1 MRNKRFIKHTSKAF
15 AILMSAMMAVG
26 IAMPVSAAEKKE
38 TKVDKSETVYVNANA
53 DGSVDKITVSDWL
66 KNHGSSD
73 ALEDFSN
80 LTNIKNV
87 KGDET
92 FTQNADGSIVWDS
105 KGNDIYYQGETN
117 EELPVTMKVSYYL
130 DGEKMDPK
138 DMAGKSGEVKIRFD
152 YYNNSNET
160 VKVKGKKYNIKTP
173 FTMVTGMILSSDVFS
188 NIEVKNGKVISDG
201 DKSVVVGLAFP
212 GLKSSLNLAS
222 YDKLEDV
229 DIPDCVEVTAKA
241 DKFELALTA
250 TAATTGTLKNI
261 DTSDLNDVDDLKE
274 NMDKLTDATDKLIDG
289 SEALSEGMGTLS
301 SSAGE
306 YTKGVST
313 ANAGV
318 KQLVSGLNTLNS
330 KSSQLESGVESLN
343 EGLKALKKG
352 TKALNS
358 GISSYTK
365 GVSSLDAGLQSAAG
379 GTDKLQQGAGA
390 LSKGITGYTEG
401 ANDLANGIAKL
412 NGKVSGMSNLKLP
425 SEKELKAVKSASSS
439 LESDAK
445 KLQESAATLQSAIEK
460 MNQLSAAVDA
470 YNSKIDAHNKE
481 VSEKFNSA
489 KKALEDVDSKATEE
503 ANKQISGQKE
513 SLSNNATADA
523 KVAAKSAIDSV
534 KNMDGLTD
542 EMKRAL
548 KSAIDSNVRVSV
560 EPESIE
566 ISGLTGDAKKALGDA
581 PSADRLTLGE
591 LKVSLGDIETLLKD
605 MKTQAAILENF
616 AANTGSLSDAAG
628 EIPALIKGVSDLNS
642 GAKNL
647 TANNKKL
654 TSGMKDLTS
663 GLSSLSDGLDT
674 MTKGAATLTGNNN
687 SLTTG
692 ADSVDKGTGKL
703 VEGSKKLVTG
713 VKAYAQGVNAAAIG
727 VQSLSTGMNKLDSAG
742 GQLTSGIDKLAT
754 GSDTLTEGLKTFNN
768 DGISKLSDL
777 AGDDLDSVINH
788 FKAVKKADKRY
799 QSFGGIKKGAEGS
812 VKFVIETDAIETED
826 E

>member
-229 DIPDCVEVTAKA
+229 DIPDYVEVTAKA

-261 DTSDLNDVDDLKE
+261 DTSDINDVDDLKE

-425 SEKELKAVKSASSS
+425 SEEELKAVKSASSS

-460 MNQLSAAVDA
+460 MNQLSTAVDA

-481 VSEKFNSA
+481 VSEKFSSA

-503 ANKQISGQKE
+503 ANKKISGQKD
-513 SLSNNATADA
+513 SLSSNATADA
-523 KVAAKSAIDSV
+523 KAAAKSAIDIV
-534 KNMDGLTD
+534 DMEGLTP
-542 EMKRAL
+542 EMKNKL
-548 KSAIDSNVRVSV
+548 KNAIDSNVSVSV
-560 EPESIE
+560 TPESIK
-566 ISGLTGDAKKALGDA
+566 ISGLTDGAKNALGDA
-581 PSADRLTLGE
+581 PSADKLTLGE
-591 LKVSLGDIETLLKD
+591 LNVSLGDIETLLKD

-628 EIPALIKGVSDLNS
+628 EIPALIKCVSDLNS
-642 GAKNL
+642 GAKAL

>member
-229 DIPDCVEVTAKA
+229 DIPDYVEVTAKA

-425 SEKELKAVKSASSS
+425 SEEELKAVKSASSS

-460 MNQLSAAVDA
+460 MNQLSAAVNA
-470 YNSKIDAHNKE
+470 YNSKIDAHNKK

-503 ANKQISGQKE
+503 ANKKISGQKD
-513 SLSNNATADA
+513 SLSSNATADA
-523 KVAAKSAIDSV
+523 KAAAKSAIDIV
-534 KNMDGLTD
+534 DMEGLTP
-542 EMKRAL
+542 EMKNKL
-548 KSAIDSNVRVSV
+548 KNAIDSNVSVSV
-560 EPESIE
+560 TPESIK
-566 ISGLTGDAKKALGDA
+566 ISGLTDGAKNALGDA
-581 PSADRLTLGE
+581 PSADKLTLGE
-591 LKVSLGDIETLLKD
+591 LNVSLGDIETLLKD
-605 MKTQAAILENF
+605 MKTQAAILEKF

-642 GAKNL
+642 GAKAL

-654 TSGMKDLTS
+654 TSGMKDLTF

>member
-73 ALEDFSN
+73 TLEDFSN

-229 DIPDCVEVTAKA
+229 DIPDYVEVTAKA

-261 DTSDLNDVDDLKE
+261 DTSDINDVDDLKE

-412 NGKVSGMSNLKLP
+412 NGKVSGMSSLKLP
-425 SEKELKAVKSASSS
+425 SEEELKAVKNASSL

-445 KLQESAATLQSAIEK
+445 ELQESAATLQSAIEK

-481 VSEKFNSA
+481 VSEKFSNA

-503 ANKQISGQKE
+503 ANKQIFDKKDSMSSK
-513 SLSNNATADA
+513 ATADA
-523 KVAAKSAIDSV
+523 KAAAKSAIGNV
-534 KNMDGLTD
+534 NGLTP
-542 EMKRAL
+542 EMKSTL
-548 KSAIDSNVRVSV
+548 ENAIDSKVSVSV
-560 EPESIE
+560 EPSSIE
-566 ISGLTGDAKKALGDA
+566 ISGLTGDAEKALVDA
-581 PSADRLTLGE
+581 PSAEKLNIG
-591 LKVSLGDIETLLKD
+591 KVNVGLSDMETLLKKLKD
-605 MKTQAAILENF
+605 MQTQAAVLESF
-616 AANTGSLSDAAG
+616 AANTGSLSDAANQ
-628 EIPALIKGVSDLNS
+628 IPDLIKGVDELNT
-642 GAKNL
+642 GAKDL

>member
-229 DIPDCVEVTAKA
+229 DIPDYVEVTAKA

-261 DTSDLNDVDDLKE
+261 DTSDINDVDDLKE

-425 SEKELKAVKSASSS
+425 SEEELKAVKSASSS

-460 MNQLSAAVDA
+460 MNQLSTAVDA

-503 ANKQISGQKE
+503 ANKKISGQKD
-513 SLSNNATADA
+513 SLSSNATADA
-523 KVAAKSAIDSV
+523 KAAAKSAIDIV
-534 KNMDGLTD
+534 DMEGLTP
-542 EMKRAL
+542 EMKNKL
-548 KSAIDSNVRVSV
+548 KNAIDSNVSVSV
-560 EPESIE
+560 TPESIK
-566 ISGLTGDAKKALGDA
+566 ISGLTDGAKNALGDA
-581 PSADRLTLGE
+581 PSADKLTLGE
-591 LKVSLGDIETLLKD
+591 LNVSLGDIETLLKD

-642 GAKNL
+642 GAKAL

>member
-229 DIPDCVEVTAKA
+229 DIPDYVEVTAKA

-425 SEKELKAVKSASSS
+425 SEEELKAKAM
-439 LESDAK
+439 
-445 KLQESAATLQSAIEK
+445 KLLAIFNLDGEADTL
-460 MNQLSAAVDA
+460 
-470 YNSKIDAHNKE
+470 
-481 VSEKFNSA
+481 
-489 KKALEDVDSKATEE
+489 
-503 ANKQISGQKE
+503 
-513 SLSNNATADA
+513 
-523 KVAAKSAIDSV
+523 
-534 KNMDGLTD
+534 
-542 EMKRAL
+542 
-548 KSAIDSNVRVSV
+548 
-560 EPESIE
+560 
-566 ISGLTGDAKKALGDA
+566 
-581 PSADRLTLGE
+581 
-591 LKVSLGDIETLLKD
+591 
-605 MKTQAAILENF
+605 
-616 AANTGSLSDAAG
+616 
-628 EIPALIKGVSDLNS
+628 
-642 GAKNL
+642 AKNL
-647 TANNKKL
+647 AYGQQRHLEIVRALATEPKILFLDEPAAGMNPQETAELTAHIRQIQKDFGITIILIEHDMSLVMDVTERIYVLEYGRLIAEGTPDEIKNNK
-654 TSGMKDLTS
+654 
-663 GLSSLSDGLDT
+663 
-674 MTKGAATLTGNNN
+674 
-687 SLTTG
+687 
-692 ADSVDKGTGKL
+692 
-703 VEGSKKLVTG
+703 
-713 VKAYAQGVNAAAIG
+713 
-727 VQSLSTGMNKLDSAG
+727 
-742 GQLTSGIDKLAT
+742 
-754 GSDTLTEGLKTFNN
+754 
-768 DGISKLSDL
+768 
-777 AGDDLDSVINH
+777 
-788 FKAVKKADKRY
+788 R
-799 QSFGGIKKGAEGS
+799 
-812 VKFVIETDAIETED
+812 VIEAYLGGEA
-826 E
+826 

>member
-229 DIPDCVEVTAKA
+229 DIPDYVEVTAKA

-412 NGKVSGMSNLKLP
+412 NGKVSGMSSLKLP
-425 SEKELKAVKSASSS
+425 SEEELKAVKSASSS

-460 MNQLSAAVDA
+460 MNQLSTAVDA
-470 YNSKIDAHNKE
+470 YNNKIDAHNKE
-481 VSEKFNSA
+481 VSEKFSSA

-642 GAKNL
+642 GAKDL

>member
-1 MRNKRFIKHTSKAF
+1 MRNKRFVKHTSRAF

-229 DIPDCVEVTAKA
+229 DIPDYVEVTAKA

-313 ANAGV
+313 ANTGV
-318 KQLVSGLNTLNS
+318 KQLVSGLNTLSS
-330 KSSQLESGVESLN
+330 KSGQLESGVESLN
-343 EGLKALKKG
+343 KGLKALKKG
-352 TKALNS
+352 TKSLNA

-365 GVSSLDAGLQSAAG
+365 GVSGLDAGLQSAAS
-379 GTDKLQQGAGA
+379 GTGKLESGAGA
-390 LSKGITGYTEG
+390 LSKGIKSYTENE
-401 ANDLANGIAKL
+401 AKIAAGIKKL
-412 NGKVSGMSNLKLP
+412 NNKVSGMSNLELP
-425 SEKELKAVKSASSS
+425 SDTELEAVKKASSA

-445 KLQESAATLQSAIEK
+445 KLQESATEIKSAIDK
-460 MNQLSAAVDA
+460 MKKLSEAVEA
-470 YNSKIDAHNKE
+470 HNSKIDEHNKE
-481 VSEKFNSA
+481 VSEKFSSA
-489 KKALEDVDSKATEE
+489 KSALDDIDKKATSQ
-503 ANKQISGQKE
+503 ANEKISGQKD
-513 SLSNNATADA
+513 SLRSKATADA
-523 KVAAKSAIDSV
+523 KAAAKSAIGSV
-534 KNMDGLTD
+534 NGLT
-542 EMKRAL
+542 
-548 KSAIDSNVRVSV
+548 
-560 EPESIE
+560 P
-566 ISGLTGDAKKALGDA
+566 
-581 PSADRLTLGE
+581 
-591 LKVSLGDIETLLKD
+591 DINRE
-605 MKTQAAILENF
+605 
-616 AANTGSLSDAAG
+616 
-628 EIPALIKGVSDLNS
+628 
-642 GAKNL
+642 
-647 TANNKKL
+647 
-654 TSGMKDLTS
+654 
-663 GLSSLSDGLDT
+663 
-674 MTKGAATLTGNNN
+674 
-687 SLTTG
+687 
-692 ADSVDKGTGKL
+692 
-703 VEGSKKLVTG
+703 
-713 VKAYAQGVNAAAIG
+713 
-727 VQSLSTGMNKLDSAG
+727 
-742 GQLTSGIDKLAT
+742 
-754 GSDTLTEGLKTFNN
+754 
-768 DGISKLSDL
+768 
-777 AGDDLDSVINH
+777 
-788 FKAVKKADKRY
+788 
-799 QSFGGIKKGAEGS
+799 
-812 VKFVIETDAIETED
+812 
-826 E
+826 

>member
-229 DIPDCVEVTAKA
+229 DIPDYVEVTAKA

-425 SEKELKAVKSASSS
+425 SEEELKAVKSASSS

-460 MNQLSAAVDA
+460 MNQLSTAVDA

-481 VSEKFNSA
+481 VSEKFRSA

-503 ANKQISGQKE
+503 ANKKISGQKD
-513 SLSNNATADA
+513 SLSSNATADA
-523 KVAAKSAIDSV
+523 KAAAKSAIDIV
-534 KNMDGLTD
+534 DMEGLTP
-542 EMKRAL
+542 EMKNKL
-548 KSAIDSNVRVSV
+548 KNAIDSNVSVSV
-560 EPESIE
+560 TPESIK
-566 ISGLTGDAKKALGDA
+566 ISGLTDGAKNALGDA
-581 PSADRLTLGE
+581 PSADKLTLGE
-591 LKVSLGDIETLLKD
+591 LNVSLGDIETLLKD

-642 GAKNL
+642 GAKAL

>member
-229 DIPDCVEVTAKA
+229 DIPEYVEVTKA

-261 DTSDLNDVDDLKE
+261 DTSDLNDVDDLKDS
-274 NMDKLTDATDKLIDG
+274 MDKLTDATDKLIDG
-289 SEALSEGMGTLS
+289 SEALSDGMGTLS

-306 YTKGVST
+306 YTREYLPRML
-313 ANAGV
+313 GV
-318 KQLVSGLNTLNS
+318 KQLVSGLNTLVLS
-330 KSSQLESGVESLN
+330 GQLESGVESLN
-343 EGLKALKKG
+343 KGLKALKKG
-352 TKALNS
+352 TKSLNAGNLLLYKRS
-358 GISSYTK
+358 IWLRCWFT
-365 GVSSLDAGLQSAAG
+365 VSS
-379 GTDKLQQGAGA
+379 
-390 LSKGITGYTEG
+390 
-401 ANDLANGIAKL
+401 
-412 NGKVSGMSNLKLP
+412 
-425 SEKELKAVKSASSS
+425 
-439 LESDAK
+439 
-445 KLQESAATLQSAIEK
+445 
-460 MNQLSAAVDA
+460 
-470 YNSKIDAHNKE
+470 
-481 VSEKFNSA
+481 
-489 KKALEDVDSKATEE
+489 
-503 ANKQISGQKE
+503 
-513 SLSNNATADA
+513 
-523 KVAAKSAIDSV
+523 
-534 KNMDGLTD
+534 
-542 EMKRAL
+542 
-548 KSAIDSNVRVSV
+548 
-560 EPESIE
+560 
-566 ISGLTGDAKKALGDA
+566 
-581 PSADRLTLGE
+581 
-591 LKVSLGDIETLLKD
+591 
-605 MKTQAAILENF
+605 
-616 AANTGSLSDAAG
+616 
-628 EIPALIKGVSDLNS
+628 
-642 GAKNL
+642 
-647 TANNKKL
+647 
-654 TSGMKDLTS
+654 
-663 GLSSLSDGLDT
+663 
-674 MTKGAATLTGNNN
+674 
-687 SLTTG
+687 
-692 ADSVDKGTGKL
+692 
-703 VEGSKKLVTG
+703 
-713 VKAYAQGVNAAAIG
+713 
-727 VQSLSTGMNKLDSAG
+727 
-742 GQLTSGIDKLAT
+742 
-754 GSDTLTEGLKTFNN
+754 
-768 DGISKLSDL
+768 
-777 AGDDLDSVINH
+777 
-788 FKAVKKADKRY
+788 KRY
-799 QSFGGIKKGAEGS
+799 R
-812 VKFVIETDAIETED
+812 
-826 E
+826 

>member
-38 TKVDKSETVYVNANA
+38 TQVDKSETVYVNANA

-229 DIPDCVEVTAKA
+229 DIPDYVEVTAKA

-390 LSKGITGYTEG
+390 LSKGITDYTEG

-425 SEKELKAVKSASSS
+425 SEEELKAVKSASSS

-470 YNSKIDAHNKE
+470 YNRKIDAHNNK
-481 VSEKFNSA
+481 VSEKFSSA

-503 ANKQISGQKE
+503 ANKQISDKKD
-513 SLSNNATADA
+513 SMSSKATADA
-523 KVAAKSAIDSV
+523 KAAAKSAIDRV
-534 KNMDGLTD
+534 DMEGLTP
-542 EMKRAL
+542 EMKSAL
-548 KSAIDSNVRVSV
+548 KNAIDSNVSVNV
-560 EPESIE
+560 EPESIK
-566 ISGLTGDAKKALGDA
+566 ISGLTGDAKNALGDA
-581 PSADRLTLGE
+581 PSADKLTLGE

-605 MKTQAAILENF
+605 MQTQAAILEKF

-628 EIPALIKGVSDLNS
+628 EIPALIKGVSDLN
-642 GAKNL
+642 
-647 TANNKKL
+647 
-654 TSGMKDLTS
+654 
-663 GLSSLSDGLDT
+663 LSL
-674 MTKGAATLTGNNN
+674 
-687 SLTTG
+687 
-692 ADSVDKGTGKL
+692 
-703 VEGSKKLVTG
+703 
-713 VKAYAQGVNAAAIG
+713 IH
-727 VQSLSTGMNKLDSAG
+727 
-742 GQLTSGIDKLAT
+742 I
-754 GSDTLTEGLKTFNN
+754 
-768 DGISKLSDL
+768 
-777 AGDDLDSVINH
+777 
-788 FKAVKKADKRY
+788 
-799 QSFGGIKKGAEGS
+799 
-812 VKFVIETDAIETED
+812 
-826 E
+826 

>member
-229 DIPDCVEVTAKA
+229 DIPDYVEVTAKA

-313 ANAGV
+313 ANTGV

-425 SEKELKAVKSASSS
+425 SEEKLNAVKSASSS
-439 LESDAK
+439 LERDAK

-470 YNSKIDAHNKE
+470 YNNKIDAHNKE
-481 VSEKFNSA
+481 VSEKFSSA

-523 KVAAKSAIDSV
+523 KAAAKLAIDRV
-534 KNMDGLTD
+534 DMEGLTP
-542 EMKRAL
+542 EMKSAL
-548 KSAIDSNVRVSV
+548 KNAIDSNVSVNV
-560 EPESIE
+560 EPESIK
-566 ISGLTGDAKKALGDA
+566 ISGLTGDAKNALGDA
-581 PSADRLTLGE
+581 PSADKLTLGE

-605 MKTQAAILENF
+605 MQTQAAILEKF

-642 GAKNL
+642 GAKAL

>member
-642 GAKNL
+642 GAKAL

>member
-229 DIPDCVEVTAKA
+229 DIPDYVEVTAKA

-289 SEALSEGMGTLS
+289 SEALSEGIGTLS

-425 SEKELKAVKSASSS
+425 SEEELKAVKSASSS

-460 MNQLSAAVDA
+460 MNQLSTAVDA

-481 VSEKFNSA
+481 VSEKFSSA

-503 ANKQISGQKE
+503 ANKKISGQKD
-513 SLSNNATADA
+513 SLSSNATADA
-523 KVAAKSAIDSV
+523 KAAAKSAIDIV
-534 KNMDGLTD
+534 DMEGLTP
-542 EMKRAL
+542 EMKNKL
-548 KSAIDSNVRVSV
+548 KNAIDSNVSVSV
-560 EPESIE
+560 TPESIK
-566 ISGLTGDAKKALGDA
+566 ISGLTDGAKNALGDA
-581 PSADRLTLGE
+581 PSADKLTLGE
-591 LKVSLGDIETLLKD
+591 LNVSLGDIETLLKD

-642 GAKNL
+642 GAKAL

>member
-229 DIPDCVEVTAKA
+229 DIPDYVEVTAKA

-425 SEKELKAVKSASSS
+425 SEEELKAVKSASSS

-460 MNQLSAAVDA
+460 MNQLSTAVDA

-481 VSEKFNSA
+481 VSEKFSSA

-503 ANKQISGQKE
+503 ANKKISGQKD
-513 SLSNNATADA
+513 SLSSNATADA
-523 KVAAKSAIDSV
+523 KAAAKSAIDIV
-534 KNMDGLTD
+534 DMEGLTP
-542 EMKRAL
+542 EMKNKL
-548 KSAIDSNVRVSV
+548 KNAIDSNVSVSV
-560 EPESIE
+560 TPESIK
-566 ISGLTGDAKKALGDA
+566 ISGLTDGAKNGLGDA
-581 PSADRLTLGE
+581 PSADKLTLGE
-591 LKVSLGDIETLLKD
+591 LNVSLGDIETLLKD

-642 GAKNL
+642 GAKAL

>member
-229 DIPDCVEVTAKA
+229 DIPDYVEVTAKA

-390 LSKGITGYTEG
+390 LSKGITDYTEG

-425 SEKELKAVKSASSS
+425 SEEELKAVKSASSS

-470 YNSKIDAHNKE
+470 YNSKIDAHNKK

>member
-38 TKVDKSETVYVNANA
+38 AKVDKSETVYVNANA

-229 DIPDCVEVTAKA
+229 DIPDYVEVTAKA

-425 SEKELKAVKSASSS
+425 SEEELKAVKSASSS

-460 MNQLSAAVDA
+460 MNQLSTAVDA

-481 VSEKFNSA
+481 VSEKFSSA

-503 ANKQISGQKE
+503 ANKKISGQKD
-513 SLSNNATADA
+513 SLSSNATADA
-523 KVAAKSAIDSV
+523 KAAAKSAIDIV
-534 KNMDGLTD
+534 DMEGLTP
-542 EMKRAL
+542 EMKNKL
-548 KSAIDSNVRVSV
+548 KNAIDSNVSVSV
-560 EPESIE
+560 TPESIK
-566 ISGLTGDAKKALGDA
+566 ISGLTDGAKNALGDA
-581 PSADRLTLGE
+581 PSADKLTLGE
-591 LKVSLGDIETLLKD
+591 LNVSLGDIETLLKD

-642 GAKNL
+642 GAKAL

>member
-229 DIPDCVEVTAKA
+229 DIPDYVEVTAKA

-261 DTSDLNDVDDLKE
+261 DTSDINDVDDLKE

-425 SEKELKAVKSASSS
+425 SEEELKAVKSASSS

-460 MNQLSAAVDA
+460 MNQLSTAVDA

-481 VSEKFNSA
+481 VSEKFSSA

-503 ANKQISGQKE
+503 ANKKISGQKG
-513 SLSNNATADA
+513 SLSSNATADA
-523 KVAAKSAIDSV
+523 KAAAKSAIDIV
-534 KNMDGLTD
+534 DMEGLTP
-542 EMKRAL
+542 EMKNKL
-548 KSAIDSNVRVSV
+548 KNAIDSNVSVSV
-560 EPESIE
+560 TPESIK
-566 ISGLTGDAKKALGDA
+566 ISGLTDGAKNALGDA
-581 PSADRLTLGE
+581 PSADKLTLGE
-591 LKVSLGDIETLLKD
+591 LNVSLGDIETLLKD

-642 GAKNL
+642 GAKAL